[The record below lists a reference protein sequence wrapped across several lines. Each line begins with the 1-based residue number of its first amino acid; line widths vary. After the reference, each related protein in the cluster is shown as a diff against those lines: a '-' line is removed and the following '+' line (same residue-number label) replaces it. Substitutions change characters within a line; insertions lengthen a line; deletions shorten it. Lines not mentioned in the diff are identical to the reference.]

1 MISEKRLK
9 EMSEHAQTAMDEV
22 NDLLANGYWTGDTV
36 EDLMDEIIS
45 DLEYWQKNP
54 DNSRIEQEGIEW
66 LLANKDIIEEDAKT
80 YVLEDSEW

>member
-9 EMSEHAQTAMDEV
+9 EMSEHAHTAMDEV

-54 DNSRIEQEGIEW
+54 DNSKIEQEGIEW